1 MEQKK
6 LQERRKYYNAKI
18 LSYIGYMLNKYPD
31 LRFTQLLFDINIGTG
46 IDNKFSEEPLV
57 TYIKLK
63 KDFKEM

>member
-1 MEQKK
+1 MEQKTI
-6 LQERRKYYNAKI
+6 QERRKYYNAKI

-46 IDNKFSEEPLV
+46 IDNKYYEEPWV

-63 KDFKEM
+63 KDFK